1 MSIPKILN
9 PKPLRGKWFGGA
21 LIAVLGVALGLAIGA
36 CNQDAFEPP
45 DLPVGISKEADC
57 QYLARIKSD
66 DYAYLST
73 EVRIEAIRA
82 LNELGCYE

>member
-9 PKPLRGKWFGGA
+9 PKHIVIVWIGVTLA
-21 LIAVLGVALGLAIGA
+21 SIVALGLAIGA